1 MFYPHIF
8 KLQVITYTMFGKDN
22 TKKTLSNA
30 VVLVS
35 AYAVSTRL
43 LAFFFKIYLSRS
55 LGAEVVGL
63 YQMCLSMF
71 FLLVSFAASGIP
83 VVLSRKIAEDTAIG
97 SNKSNKYL
105 SSAMI
110 ISAIIAT
117 VIAVVFYVFNKPL
130 TKIFAD
136 PRAMPMFLLMLPALF
151 TTCIYNSVRGWF
163 WGMRD
168 FNSFSLAEL
177 TEEVFRIFFGVLLIA
192 GCTAWLTD
200 NEAVALSFAI
210 SDFACAATL
219 IFIFFK
225 KKGKLEKP
233 TGYKTLLKSSV
244 PITAMR
250 TCGGLITTLTAL
262 ILPLM
267 LVAVGG
273 LTMSEATATFG
284 RVTGM
289 AMPLLMAPT
298 TLTSALSIVLIP
310 EIAASN
316 TKEDKSELNR
326 RVNNSILFSVVVS
339 AFFCILYIP
348 LGKEVTEIV
357 FSDRFAG
364 EYLSYAAVLLFPI
377 GLNQV
382 TLSMLNSLGLEKET
396 FKNYIVG
403 TVLLL
408 ASLFLLPKYV
418 GVYSVAI
425 GTGLCF
431 TLSTILNLRLL
442 KRHVKLTDD
451 LKKPFLAV
459 ALMPVCCAI
468 AYLLKWLL
476 MPIMPELLAVI
487 LAGGIPMSLY
497 VAFAVAYDIIS
508 FARFRFIKVWLKKA
522 THFWKKA

>member
-1 MFYPHIF
+1 MFEN
-8 KLQVITYTMFGKDN
+8 KNG
-22 TKKTLSNA
+22 KKTLGNA
-30 VVLVS
+30 VILVS

-105 SSAMI
+105 SSAII
-110 ISAIIAT
+110 ISAVIAT
-117 VIAVVFYVFNKPL
+117 VIATIFYIFNKPL

-200 NEAVALSFAI
+200 NQAVALSFAI
-210 SDFACAATL
+210 SDFACAVTL
-219 IFIFFK
+219 IIIFFK

-233 TGYKTLLKSSV
+233 TAYKALLKSSV

-316 TKEDKSELNR
+316 TKDDRSELNR
-326 RVNNSILFSVVVS
+326 RVNNSLLFSVVVS

-348 LGKEVTEIV
+348 LGKEITEIV
-357 FSDRFAG
+357 FADSFAG
-364 EYLSYAAVLLFPI
+364 EYLSYSAILLFPI

-382 TLSMLNSLGLEKET
+382 TLSMLNSLGLEKDT

-403 TVLLL
+403 TILLL
-408 ASLFLLPKYV
+408 ASLFLFPKYI

-431 TLSTILNLRLL
+431 SISTVLNLRLL
-442 KRHVKLTDD
+442 KRNVKFMDD
-451 LKKPFLAV
+451 LKKPLLAIV
-459 ALMPVCCAI
+459 LMPVCCAI
-468 AYLLKWLL
+468 AYLLKWIL
-476 MPIMPELLAVI
+476 MPLMPKLLAVL
-487 LAGGIPMSLY
+487 LAGGIPMALY
-497 VAFAVAYDIIS
+497 LAFATAYDIIS
-508 FARFRFIKVWLKKA
+508 FERLRFLKDWIKKAMRFLKKA
-522 THFWKKA
+522 